1 MLKQVGANLSI
12 MKSYSHYNS
21 KKKPIDLILDDI
33 FESKKN
39 GFFIEL
45 GANDG
50 LIQSNTAFF
59 EFNRGWKGVLVEP
72 SQIAYNE
79 CLKNR
84 PNSTCFNVACVSN
97 NYKEDIIQ
105 GDFNDGSLMGSIN
118 GKRNDNK
125 NLIDSKASTLEFIL
139 DSVNTPFIDFLSLD
153 TEGYE
158 YDILCGLN
166 LNKYRP
172 KYMLIE
178 VYSSHYV
185 KITQFLK
192 ENNYSLVANITNY
205 NREDN
210 PGWDGT
216 HNDYLFIDSLNKLT
230 ANSYPL

>member
-1 MLKQVGANLSI
+1 
-12 MKSYSHYNS
+12 MKSYSHCNS
-21 KKKPIDLILDDI
+21 KNKQIDLILDDI
-33 FESKKN
+33 FKSKAN

-59 EFNRGWKGVLVEP
+59 EFNRGWKGVLIEP
-72 SQIAYNE
+72 SQIAYNK
-79 CLKNR
+79 CVKNR
-84 PNSTCFNVACVSN
+84 PNSTCFNLACVSN

-105 GDFNDGSLMGSIN
+105 GDFNGSLMASVN
-118 GKRNDNK
+118 GKRNNT
-125 NLIDSKASTLEFIL
+125 NTLIDCKVSTLESIL
-139 DSVNTPFIDFLSLD
+139 DSVNASTIDFLSLD

-178 VYSSHYV
+178 VYSSDYI
-185 KITQFLK
+185 KLTQFLK
-192 ENNYSLVANITNY
+192 ENNYNLVANITNY

-216 HNDYLFIDSLNKLT
+216 HNDYLFIDSYMND
-230 ANSYPL
+230 

>member
-1 MLKQVGANLSI
+1 
-12 MKSYSHYNS
+12 MKSYSHCNS
-21 KKKPIDLILDDI
+21 KNKPIDLILDDI
-33 FESKKN
+33 FKSKAN

-50 LIQSNTAFF
+50 LIQSNTAFL

-72 SQIAYNE
+72 SQIAYNK
-79 CLKNR
+79 CVKNR
-84 PNSTCFNVACVSN
+84 PNSTCFNLACVSN

-105 GDFNDGSLMGSIN
+105 GDFNGSLMASVN
-118 GKRNDNK
+118 GKRNNT
-125 NLIDSKASTLEFIL
+125 NTLIDCKVSTLESIL
-139 DSVNTPFIDFLSLD
+139 DSVNASTIDFLSLD

-178 VYSSHYV
+178 VYSSDYI
-185 KITQFLK
+185 KLTQFLK
-192 ENNYSLVANITNY
+192 ENNYNLVANITNY

-216 HNDYLFIDSLNKLT
+216 HNDYLFIDSYMND
-230 ANSYPL
+230 